1 VIMEF
6 LVDTNIISELARKT
20 PDAGVTKFMIE
31 TPRLLVSTI
40 LFHELSYG
48 LETTQLEQKLR
59 LASFIAAMKNRFGP
73 RAIPVTLEIAETA
86 GQLRGLE
93 KNAGRILTVSDS
105 MMAATAI
112 VKGANLVTRN
122 VKDFKNLG
130 IEIVNPFLN

>member
-1 VIMEF
+1 MEF
-6 LVDTNIISELARKT
+6 LIDTNIVSELARKA

-31 TPRLLVSTI
+31 TSRLLVSTI

-48 LETTQLEQKLR
+48 LETAQSEQKLR

-73 RAIPVTLEIAETA
+73 RAIPVTIEIAKTA
-86 GQLRGLE
+86 GQLRGFE

-105 MMAATAI
+105 LIAATAI
-112 VKGANLVTRN
+112 VKGASLVTRN

-130 IEIVNPFLN
+130 LEIVNPFSG